1 MIKAEYLDVSGKL
14 TRADEELKAET
25 AKRKSKEDAEKAL
38 QLLEIELEE
47 VKGTLL
53 KEKEVQVKI
62 EERRVAATEE
72 IEEDYKGFGGF

>member
-53 KEKEVQVKI
+53 KEK
-62 EERRVAATEE
+62 RGAS
-72 IEEDYKGFGGF
+72 ED